1 MGDPLAFQ
9 LPGKLNRP
17 KMGKRLIRTPC
28 AFTPVL
34 FGQRKTEKICFFG
47 YLYFISGAV
56 GKSGCILAGGIV
68 VHQYLIPILLA
79 FQRFFRHQHQFPE
92 GMPACVNDL
101 CHFTSAPSYLLAE
114 TACAPVLAFFSFTG
128 DTKAHVSGVSQYC
141 QQYGGDTNDNAG
153 QSPFFHRTHLFLNF
167 VISKAEMESVVSF
180 KSVLCH
186 IQNLKLQFSL
196 FFPEWIEFFSISPIS
211 ARYAI
216 IQIVF
221 FGESYNKRL
230 ISAGKAFRKGRIFN
244 MPPIYLDN
252 ASTAYPKALPVA
264 DTVRDY
270 ILNTKCNVN
279 G

>member
-1 MGDPLAFQ
+1 M
-9 LPGKLNRP
+9 
-17 KMGKRLIRTPC
+17 IC
-28 AFTPVL
+28 A
-34 FGQRKTEKICFFG
+34 
-47 YLYFISGAV
+47 
-56 GKSGCILAGGIV
+56 
-68 VHQYLIPILLA
+68 ILLLLLPIYLPKPPVHPSWPFSLSQA
-79 FQRFFRHQHQFPE
+79 IQKPMFPGFPNTVNNTAATPMITPAKVHFFTEPTF
-92 GMPACVNDL
+92 
-101 CHFTSAPSYLLAE
+101 
-114 TACAPVLAFFSFTG
+114 
-128 DTKAHVSGVSQYC
+128 
-141 QQYGGDTNDNAG
+141 
-153 QSPFFHRTHLFLNF
+153 FLNF

-186 IQNLKLQFSL
+186 IPNLKLQFSL
-196 FFPEWIEFFSISPIS
+196 FFPEWIEFFSISLIS

-230 ISAGKAFRKGRIFN
+230 ILAGRLFRKGRIFN